1 MENNVLD
8 GLPKQLFGYQLKTKT
23 QIVLHYLLPAIFEL
37 CIYIILTVADV
48 ALIVQHFRDT
58 HSIWASLTLTF
69 VVLPAVLCFITI
81 IASPSQW
88 PGKWQAREEKQ
99 QYNNNKRSSTE
110 DINAAVTIRQR
121 QRGRGKTTGT
131 KCANCKFFL
140 QHLFNLIIFPI
151 GSIYRLV
158 KGFIPSYVRCV
169 LYGNVRKPSRYTC
182 LTIGGENL

>member
-1 MENNVLD
+1 MENDVLD
-8 GLPKQLFGYQLKTKT
+8 GVPKQLFGYQLKTKT
-23 QIVLHYLLPAIFEL
+23 QILLHYLLPAIVEL

-58 HSIWASLTLTF
+58 HAIWASLTLTF

-81 IASPSQW
+81 IVSPSQW
-88 PGKWQAREEKQ
+88 PGKWQAKEQKQ
-99 QYNNNKRSSTE
+99 QYNNNNQRSSTE
-110 DINAAVTIRQR
+110 DINAAVTMRQQR
-121 QRGRGKTTGT
+121 RRQQQRGETTGT

-158 KGFIPSYVRCV
+158 KVFIPSLCELAMYCTEM
-169 LYGNVRKPSRYTC
+169 YTGAIPSCFVT
-182 LTIGGENL
+182 